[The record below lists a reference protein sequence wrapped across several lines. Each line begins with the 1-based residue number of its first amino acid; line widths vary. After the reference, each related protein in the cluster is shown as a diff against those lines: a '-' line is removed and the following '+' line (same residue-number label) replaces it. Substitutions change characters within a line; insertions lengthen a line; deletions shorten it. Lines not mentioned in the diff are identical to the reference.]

1 MTENNDELIYSMK
14 KQENFMK
21 EILSELDNND
31 TKVEELKSIM
41 YSMQTMMR
49 QMSLVMNNMAE
60 EISMLKGMNNSN
72 NMVNDENRLDTS
84 RMFRN

>member
-21 EILSELDNND
+21 EILSELDNNN
-31 TKVEELKSIM
+31 TKVEDLKDII

-49 QMSLVMNNMAE
+49 QMSFVMNNMAE

-72 NMVNDENRLDTS
+72 NMVMMKID
-84 RMFRN
+84 